1 MARGISLKKTVLAL
15 VAVGGFA
22 WVFMT
27 GTYLPAFL
35 CVYLFLYYA
44 TAAAA
49 YKKILSS
56 LNITIAFHR
65 SHWCLTVSTIWTLAS
80 ACFFFGLWSSFA
92 SFLPSCSRSIH
103 SFPS

>member
-15 VAVGGFA
+15 IAVGGFA

-56 LNITIAFHR
+56 LNI
-65 SHWCLTVSTIWTLAS
+65 S
-80 ACFFFGLWSSFA
+80 
-92 SFLPSCSRSIH
+92 PSR
-103 SFPS
+103 FTAATGV